1 MCGISGFLGNTNWK
15 DKPDLQWLLNLAEK
29 ADHLGAEATGRT
41 DWSQYVELLDE
52 VSAHF
57 NDFMRYSTHAA
68 IVSDNRYRSA
78 VERVV
83 LCFKKARQELADL
96 FKLGTRT
103 DELETINEKLED
115 YIWQLD
121 WELLKNI
128 DRVALLIPSSKSIGN
143 LQSGDGYLAWA
154 LEQALESLDKLEIR
168 GRDSAGVSI
177 LLTLDGSQGIEDI
190 LQGKD
195 LKEFQERRE
204 IRNTGNGQALEQVL
218 DNQGRVVR
226 FIYKVANLVGKLGDN
241 GAALRSYIKND
252 ALLWRMARELSS
264 VSIVC
269 HTRWASNG
277 IINIDNCHP
286 VDGTV
291 IFESP
296 GANTEVYEA
305 DRNTLFA
312 LNGDVDNY
320 HGLVE
325 TSVRSRSARID
336 EAISTDAKILPV
348 LYALESSSE
357 FSPKAKFRDVMQ
369 RSQGSLAVVMQS
381 PLFPDSLFLA
391 QKGSGQSLYVGKT
404 IDGFLVASEAY
415 GLAARLRV
423 SYPMTTTEAGG
434 ATVVLKG
441 DDSNVEL
448 AGEYLA
454 GGGDF
459 ALKPEPIEIFSRD
472 IFKQGYEYY
481 IEKEIHEAPESVRRT
496 IQGKYE
502 KTGEGIRFLKSVF
515 GNSDKLLNRLTNP
528 DRTPIKRIYLIGMGT
543 AAIAAMGAGD
553 LLRRAIQGSGITVDS
568 VKSSELV
575 GFVQDRDMEDT
586 LIVAVS
592 QSGTTTD
599 TNRVADLARENGA
612 WIHSIVNRRNSP
624 LVRKSDSYL
633 YTGNGR
639 DVEMSV
645 ASTKAYYSQVAAGKL
660 MALWMADTLGAMEN
674 GQILSEMEALEALPQ
689 KIEDVLS
696 MASIISSHAS
706 QDGPCSRYW
715 AVVGNGANRV
725 AAEEIRIKLSEL
737 CYKSIP
743 CDVTEDKKH
752 IDLSTEPFTIV
763 VANDLPEMVVQDTVK
778 EVVIFKAHNGRPMVI
793 CAQGE
798 NRFDPVAEKT
808 LKLPRIGGGLAF
820 VLATV
825 AGHLWGVEAAKAIDG
840 NAKIFRE
847 LRSEIAKVLDYKE
860 SDNHRAI
867 MDLFDRGID
876 LIISGNANSALPANV
891 AAKFVACREVIA
903 KGPDMSEYG
912 RTGLLEALNALNMI
926 VEESTRTID
935 TIRHQAKTV
944 TVGISRP
951 QREISPLVLD
961 SLRYIGFEA
970 DDLGPQDR
978 RLLEAIS
985 PVVIGLEGCLLYEVI
1000 YEGSGEVNLDKVKI
1014 RAIKGLGASD
1024 PSQSKYFVPGPVRGT
1039 KRKALRT
1046 GRLAFTSGATGMES
1060 VLLAPL
1066 FKGPTPVCTHE
1077 VLMHL
1082 LFANHASLQQKVEI
1096 LENLGAKYEELEEM
1110 TQELGIADDVG
1121 DVINEASPRD
1131 LVYGSVKEIIDNY
1144 KSLKA

>member
-1 MCGISGFLGNTNWK
+1 MCGISGFLGNSNWK
-15 DKPDLQWLLNLAEK
+15 DGQDLHWLLNLAET
-29 ADHLGAEATGRT
+29 ADQMDPESAARV
-41 DWSQYVELLDE
+41 DWSDYLAFVDE
-52 VSAHF
+52 VSSHF
-57 NDFMRYSTHAA
+57 DDFMRYSTHAA
-68 IVSDNRYRSA
+68 IVSDQKYRSA
-78 VERVV
+78 VERLV
-83 LCFKKARQELADL
+83 LCFKKARQVLEDL
-96 FKLGTRT
+96 FKLGSRT
-103 DELETINEKLED
+103 DELEKTFEKLED

-121 WELLKNI
+121 YELLKNI
-128 DRVALLIPSSKSIGN
+128 ERVALLHPVSNGIGD
-143 LQSGDGYLAWA
+143 LQSGERYLAWA
-154 LEQALESLDKLEIR
+154 LEHALESLDKLEIR

-177 LLTLDGSQGIEDI
+177 LLTLDGTQEVKDI
-190 LQGKD
+190 LDGKELD
-195 LKEFQERRE
+195 EFQKRRK
-204 IRNTGNGQALEQVL
+204 IKNTGNGHVLEQVL
-218 DNQGRVVR
+218 ENNSIAVR

-241 GAALRSYIKND
+241 GAAISSYIKD
-252 ALLWRMARELSS
+252 DSLLWRLAGELSS
-264 VSIVC
+264 VSIIC

-277 IINIDNCHP
+277 IINVDNCHP
-286 VDGTV
+286 VDGSV
-291 IFESP
+291 IFDTNDMDVEDYRVD
-296 GANTEVYEA
+296 E
-305 DRNTLFA
+305 NTLFA

-336 EAISTDAKILPV
+336 EAVSTDAKILPV
-348 LYALESSSE
+348 LYALGGSSD
-357 FSPKAKFRDVMQ
+357 FSPKTKFRDVMQ

-381 PLFPDSLFLA
+381 PLYPDTLFLA

-404 IDGFLVASEAY
+404 IDGYLVASEAY

-423 SYPMTTTEAGG
+423 SYPMTTTEVGG
-434 ATVVLKG
+434 ATVVLTG
-441 DDSNVEL
+441 DDSNEEL
-448 AGEYLA
+448 SGEYLA
-454 GGGDF
+454 DGGRF
-459 ALKPEPIEIFSRD
+459 ELKPEPIEIFSRD

-502 KTGEGIRFLKSVF
+502 KTDEGIRFLNTVF
-515 GNSDKLLNRLTNP
+515 GNSDKLLSRLTNP
-528 DRTPIKRIYLIGMGT
+528 DRTPIRRIYLIGMGT

-575 GFVQDRDMEDT
+575 GFLQDRDMEDT
-586 LIVAVS
+586 LIIAVS

-612 WIHSIVNRRNSP
+612 WIHCIVNRRNSP
-624 LVRKSDSYL
+624 LVRKSDSYF

-660 MALWMADTLGAMEN
+660 MALWMADTLGAMEKT
-674 GQILSEMEALEALPQ
+674 QIMSEIEALEILPQ
-689 KIEDVLS
+689 KIEDVLA
-696 MASIISSHAS
+696 MGETISNYAF
-706 QDGPCSRYW
+706 QDGPSSRYW

-808 LKLPRIGGGLAF
+808 LKLPRIEGGLAF

-840 NAKIFRE
+840 NATIFRE
-847 LRSEIAKVLDYKE
+847 LRSEIAKALDYKD

-867 MDLFDRGID
+867 MDLFEKGVA
-876 LIISGNANSALPANV
+876 LITSGNADSAIPANV
-891 AAKFVACREVIA
+891 AAKFVVCREILA
-903 KGPDMSEYG
+903 KGPDASAYG
-912 RTGLLEALNALNMI
+912 HAALLEALNALNMI

-978 RLLEAIS
+978 KLLEALS

-1000 YEGSGEVNLDKVKI
+1000 YEGSGDVNLDKVKI
-1014 RAIKGLGASD
+1014 RAIKGLGSSD
-1024 PSQSKYFVPGPVRGT
+1024 PSQSKYITPGPVRGT

-1046 GRLAFTSGATGMES
+1046 GRLAFTSGATGEES

-1066 FKGPTPVCTHE
+1066 FEGPTPICTHE

-1096 LENLGAKYEELEEM
+1096 LESLGAKYQELEEM
-1110 TQELGIADDVG
+1110 TQELGIVEDVG
-1121 DVINEASPRD
+1121 DVINEVNPRD
-1131 LVYGSVKEIIDNY
+1131 LVFCSVKEIIENY
-1144 KSLKA
+1144 KSMKG